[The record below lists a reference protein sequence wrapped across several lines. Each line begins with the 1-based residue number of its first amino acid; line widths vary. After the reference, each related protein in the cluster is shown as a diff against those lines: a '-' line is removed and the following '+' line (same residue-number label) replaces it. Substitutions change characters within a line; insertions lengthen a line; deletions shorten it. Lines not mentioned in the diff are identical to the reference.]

1 MKHTM
6 HLQPQPFSMIRSG
19 EKTIELR
26 LYDEKRQ
33 QIAVDDEIE
42 FCCPESGQNPF
53 TVRVKA
59 TASGSRNFAELY
71 ATLPAA
77 PMRLYQRNAGKRIA
91 GRYEC
96 LL

>member
-6 HLQPQPFSMIRSG
+6 HLQPQPFLMIRSG

-33 QIAVDDEIE
+33 QIKVNDEIE
-42 FCCPESGQNPF
+42 FCSPESGQTPY

-59 TASGSRNFAELY
+59 LHRFRNF
-71 ATLPAA
+71 
-77 PMRLYQRNAGKRIA
+77 GDRIKFCVID
-91 GRYEC
+91 RK
-96 LL
+96 